1 MKRKEILYDALSGI
15 SEDKAADAYEYTNY
29 NRKKVVFQNVLK
41 GAGIAA
47 IICSFIVASFILQA
61 VSGSKPVP
69 DDKKNAAAGSEVIT
83 EAEVEKETE
92 AEPVTEAAESAEVK
106 RYTNRGENILVDHP
120 TIEELYQTEPY
131 KDFLPSY
138 IPDELV
144 YKWALRFI
152 PGEYLQADGA
162 YYKQTEKTYMYFSTV
177 EGSNSENSLNVYMYH
192 KASVTRPSA
201 DEISVSDIDQS
212 GRYYLG
218 VDKVKGTVYSL
229 TFNADG
235 WEITYQYKH
244 LCTEEELLTPEELF
258 DIATSSQYFKDHPLS
273 VD

>member
-61 VSGSKPVP
+61 VSGPKPVP
-69 DDKKNAAAGSEVIT
+69 DDTNNAAAGSEVIT

-92 AEPVTEAAESAEVK
+92 AAESAEAK
-106 RYTNRGENILVDHP
+106 RYTDHGENILVDHP

-144 YKWALRFI
+144 YKWAIRFI
-152 PGEYLQADGA
+152 PGEYLQDNGA
-162 YYKQTEKTYMYFSTV
+162 Y
-177 EGSNSENSLNVYMYH
+177 
-192 KASVTRPSA
+192 
-201 DEISVSDIDQS
+201 
-212 GRYYLG
+212 
-218 VDKVKGTVYSL
+218 
-229 TFNADG
+229 
-235 WEITYQYKH
+235 
-244 LCTEEELLTPEELF
+244 
-258 DIATSSQYFKDHPLS
+258 
-273 VD
+273 

>member
-1 MKRKEILYDALSGI
+1 MKRKEILYEALNGI
-15 SEDKAADAYEYTNY
+15 SEGKAADAYEYTNY

-41 GAGIAA
+41 GAGIAT

-61 VSGSKPVP
+61 VSGPKPVP
-69 DDKKNAAAGSEVIT
+69 DDTNTAAAGSEVIT

-92 AEPVTEAAESAEVK
+92 AAESAEVK
-106 RYTNRGENILVDHP
+106 RYTDHGENILVDHP

-152 PGEYLQADGA
+152 PGEYLQDNGA
-162 YYKQTEKTYMYFSTV
+162 YYKQIEKTHMYFSTV
-177 EGSNSENSLNVYMYH
+177 DGSNSENSLNVYMYH

-201 DEISVSDIDQS
+201 DEISVSNIDQS
-212 GRYYLG
+212 GVYYLG
-218 VDKVKGTVYSL
+218 LDKVKGTVYSL

-235 WEITYQYKH
+235 WEITYQYEH
-244 LCTEEELLTPEELF
+244 LCTEEELITPEELF

-273 VD
+273 AE

>member
-1 MKRKEILYDALSGI
+1 MILLAGCGSAQNTAAPEANGSGR
-15 SEDKAADAYEYTNY
+15 ET
-29 NRKKVVFQNVLK
+29 
-41 GAGIAA
+41 AA
-47 IICSFIVASFILQA
+47 IQA
-61 VSGSKPVP
+61 TA
-69 DDKKNAAAGSEVIT
+69 DTAD
-83 EAEVEKETE
+83 EKEEPGTVTGETAE
-92 AEPVTEAAESAEVK
+92 ASAKEEAAESAEAK
-106 RYTNRGENILVDHP
+106 RYTDHGENILADHP

-152 PGEYLQADGA
+152 PGEYLQDNGA

-177 EGSNSENSLNVYMYH
+177 EGRNSENSLNVYMYH

-235 WEITYQYKH
+235 WEICYQYKH